1 MPTTSLQKW
10 SLPALRVLPK
20 NALSRLAGRIAG
32 LRLPGPLQRAQI
44 RAFGSLFGV
53 EFDEV
58 RDPIE
63 RFDSLQEFFTRA
75 LKPDARPIDP
85 DPRALT
91 APCDGAW
98 GEAGRIE
105 DGTLLQVKG
114 KSYRLEALVAS
125 AEEAKRFD
133 GGSYATFYLSPRDYH
148 RFHTPCALRV
158 ERAQYLPGTLWP
170 VNRAGVEGIQ
180 ALYAENERICAYM
193 RPDALTGAGQADALV
208 CMVAVGAT
216 LVGKVRVDFDE
227 LSTNVKDGRALRR
240 DYGERGRRY
249 RKGEEWGRFEFGSTI
264 VLLATPGLVELDVSP
279 AGTGLRLGARIG
291 TLFPDWRV

>member
-1 MPTTSLQKW
+1 MPTTRLQKW
-10 SLPALRVLPK
+10 SLSALRALPK
-20 NALSRLAGRIAG
+20 NALSRLVGRIAG
-32 LRLPGPLQRAQI
+32 LHLPGSLQRAQI
-44 RAFGSLFGV
+44 RTFVSLFGV
-53 EFDEV
+53 DLDEV
-58 RDPIE
+58 RDPIDS
-63 RFDSLQEFFTRA
+63 FASLQEFFTRA
-75 LKPDARPIDP
+75 LKPDARSIDP

-98 GEAGRIE
+98 GEAGQIQ

-114 KSYRLEALVAS
+114 RPYRLEALVSSSEQAR
-125 AEEAKRFD
+125 RFE

-193 RPDALTGAGQADALV
+193 RPDAVGGAGQTDALL

-227 LSTNVKDGRALRR
+227 LSTNVKEGRAVRR
-240 DYGERGRRY
+240 DYAESGRRY

-264 VLLATPGLVELDVSP
+264 VLLATPGLVELDAPP

-291 TLFPDWRV
+291 TLFPD

>member
-1 MPTTSLQKW
+1 MPTTRLQKW
-10 SLPALRVLPK
+10 SLSALRVLPK
-20 NALSRLAGRIAG
+20 NALSRLAGRIVG

-53 EFDEV
+53 ELDEV
-58 RDPIE
+58 RDPIDS
-63 RFDSLQEFFTRA
+63 FASLQEFFTRA

-85 DPRALT
+85 DLRALT

-98 GEAGRIE
+98 GEAGRIQ

-114 KSYRLEALVAS
+114 RPYRLEALVAS
-125 AEEAKRFD
+125 SEEARRFE

-158 ERAQYLPGTLWP
+158 ERAQYLPGSLWP

-193 RPDALTGAGQADALV
+193 TPDTVGDAGQADALL

-227 LSTNVKDGRALRR
+227 LSTNVKDGRAVRR
-240 DYGERGRRY
+240 DYGESGRRY
-249 RKGEEWGRFEFGSTI
+249 RKGEEWGRFEFGSTL
-264 VLLATPGLVELDVSP
+264 VLLATPGLAELDVSP

-291 TLFPDWRV
+291 TLFPD